1 MRSPSEPPGIG
12 FDSDNRA
19 HFPLSFSLKGEC
31 QGPDGQPGYDH
42 VCRLA
47 RALVEVRDLPGLTNT
62 RVDRLVQLWHALPE
76 LDKRHLVYPHR
87 HQERLVRGRF
97 KATKAAAKTTSA
109 VAGKESLQRYVF
121 RTDVGRLRVSTT
133 HTHSLTPS

>member
-1 MRSPSEPPGIG
+1 M
-12 FDSDNRA
+12 
-19 HFPLSFSLKGEC
+19 
-31 QGPDGQPGYDH
+31 
-42 VCRLA
+42 CRLA

-97 KATKAAAKTTSA
+97 KATKAAAKTTSGEGISSTVRFSNRLADYGAIRMA
-109 VAGKESLQRYVF
+109 VLANRRLMDGTQLQLYELNM
-121 RTDVGRLRVSTT
+121 RTLSEW
-133 HTHSLTPS
+133 